1 MSRFVACLLLAA
13 LLTACNRHTAPVTTE
28 AAAPSPDAAPPSPRA
43 PGFLKET
50 SGPVLVSDTGNVDT
64 TLAQL
69 SLELR
74 RYVLGTRSV
83 PKNFE
88 EFAARS
94 GLQAPPPPT
103 GRKYAIRGQEIVL
116 VKQ

>member
-1 MSRFVACLLLAA
+1 MSRFVACVLLAA
-13 LLTACNRHTAPVTTE
+13 FLAACNRHPPSATTD
-28 AAAPSPDAAPPSPRA
+28 AAIPSADAAPPSPRA

-50 SGPVLVSDTGNVDT
+50 SGSVMVTNSGNVDT

-74 RYVLGTRSV
+74 RYVLSSRSV

-88 EFAARS
+88 EFATKS
-94 GLQAPPPPT
+94 GLQAPPPPS
-103 GRKYAIRGQEIVL
+103 GSKYAIRGQEIVL

>member
-13 LLTACNRHTAPVTTE
+13 LPVACKRHTTPVAE
-28 AAAPSPDAAPPSPRA
+28 ATAPSAEAAPPSPRA

-50 SGPVLVSDTGNVDT
+50 SGPIVVSDTGNVDA

-83 PKNFE
+83 PKSFA
-88 EFAARS
+88 EFAAKS
-94 GLQAPPPPT
+94 GLQAPPPPS
-103 GRKYAIRGQEIVL
+103 GNKYAIRGHEVVL
-116 VKQ
+116 VKE